1 VILGNHGG
9 EIEVGESTT
18 RIPLHFAVAVTDRI
32 DGEAINALPIPLRD
46 LFDVP
51 DLQDTDDEIAN
62 GTFVPPPGGPYPLAH
77 FTAPRVDYSLQRR
90 TTPAPGPTIFR
101 IS

>member
-1 VILGNHGG
+1 MAQA
-9 EIEVGESTT
+9 
-18 RIPLHFAVAVTDRI
+18 R
-32 DGEAINALPIPLRD
+32 

-77 FTAPRVDYSLQRR
+77 FTAPRVDYSLQRLAHY
-90 TTPAPGPTIFR
+90 TGTEPEH
-101 IS
+101 